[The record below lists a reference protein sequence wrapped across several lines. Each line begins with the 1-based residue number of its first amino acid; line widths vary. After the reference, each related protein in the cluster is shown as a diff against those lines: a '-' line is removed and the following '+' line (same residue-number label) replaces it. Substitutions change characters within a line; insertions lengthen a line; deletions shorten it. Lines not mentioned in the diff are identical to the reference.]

1 MAHDRYF
8 WRGGCSSSV
17 VQGKEDGLMP
27 HLNVIEHIQPWPHV
41 ARMRKRQGRRLKPIR
56 PDHSAEL
63 WYRSRLSDLVHHT
76 ITVCKAELP
85 GMLRGSWPTVMDAE
99 PVDRA
104 MRDLKAKHL
113 AGLDQLAKK
122 WSSLAVQKA
131 LSGVDTRLAN
141 ELRRSLGVN
150 VAGILTQEGRIAG
163 EVKKFLVWNTELITS
178 IPEELLGKVGA
189 AVNQAFTSGQRAESL
204 SSLIDDIGEGESGE
218 ARARLIARDQLNK
231 MNAGS
236 TGCARTILAL
246 SPTSGGRAR
255 TSGRGPNTARS
266 MGGLFGGTS
275 QGLWP
280 GPSMVSRATLARIV
294 IAAVTPSR

>member
-1 MAHDRYF
+1 
-8 WRGGCSSSV
+8 
-17 VQGKEDGLMP
+17 MP

-76 ITVCKAELP
+76 IMVCKAELP

-231 MNAGS
+231 MNAGFNRVRQDDLGIES
-236 TGCARTILAL
+236 YIWW
-246 SPTSGGRAR
+246 
-255 TSGRGPNTARS
+255 
-266 MGGLFGGTS
+266 TS
-275 QGLWP
+275 QDERTRTEHRALHGRTFRWDEP
-280 GPSMVSRATLARIV
+280 GPLAGTIDGEPCHPGEDCNCRCDAIPV
-294 IAAVTPSR
+294 VNIDALEAQAASYEETN

>member
-1 MAHDRYF
+1 
-8 WRGGCSSSV
+8 
-17 VQGKEDGLMP
+17 MP

-41 ARMRKRQGRRLKPIR
+41 GRMRKRQGRRLKPIR

-63 WYRSRLSDLVHHT
+63 WYRSRLSDLVQHT
-76 ITVCKAELP
+76 LTVCKQELP

-163 EVKKFLVWNTELITS
+163 EVKKFLAWNTQLITS
-178 IPEELLGKVGA
+178 VPEELLGAVGA

-204 SSLIDDIGEGESGE
+204 SSLIDDVGEGKYGE

-231 MNAGS
+231 MNAGFNRVRQDDLGIES
-236 TGCARTILAL
+236 YIWWASSDERTRPEHFAL
-246 SPTSGGRAR
+246 HGQT
-255 TSGRGPNTARS
+255 
-266 MGGLFGGTS
+266 F
-275 QGLWP
+275 WWDEP
-280 GPSMVSRATLARIV
+280 GPLAGTIDGEPCHPGEDVECRCDAIPV
-294 IAAVTPSR
+294 VNIDALEAQAANYEEMN